1 MVGVS
6 SYMRAETGDIRARAI
21 AAAHGFT
28 RCIPLGSQIN
38 TDRAW
43 ADMCS
48 SWTGGG
54 RRGRWRPNET
64 LGHINTGVPP
74 GESLG
79 LRRGAERCMLSP
91 LTGARPQIKRLGN
104 PPIRSPIRAMLALP
118 SSSTSLYPF
127 LLCYPHH
134 APPAPKPLPVV
145 GSRTSPVADL
155 PSLRRAPIGGG
166 LLRRYEL
173 QQRRW
178 RRCEPQLQPQPQH
191 QPQYQRQ
198 YRHQNRHQA
207 NQRGLRQ
214 LQKAQTE
221 MRRAEARVPG
231 VHLPKHEVWGIRS
244 PSTVGRRNRFTGP
257 LRRRDSSRC

>member
-1 MVGVS
+1 MISPFASDSRSLARMGQHTRRFGRYGERVRRGHIRSVRVTVPGGKSTAAMFAGVRDQTGGWTVRMVGVS

-28 RCIPLGSQIN
+28 RCIPLGNQIN

-155 PSLRRAPIGGG
+155 PSLSRAPIGGDP
-166 LLRRYEL
+166 
-173 QQRRW
+173 
-178 RRCEPQLQPQPQH
+178 PQ
-191 QPQYQRQ
+191 
-198 YRHQNRHQA
+198 
-207 NQRGLRQ
+207 
-214 LQKAQTE
+214 T
-221 MRRAEARVPG
+221 
-231 VHLPKHEVWGIRS
+231 I
-244 PSTVGRRNRFTGP
+244 
-257 LRRRDSSRC
+257 